1 MNKGGRVSLAR
12 THSTMNT
19 PTDRQV
25 LTDALDAFHRSTGL
39 HAELTDDG
47 TPDPL
52 VKVVTTRTTLRY
64 APTIKRKVDRAS
76 AALAA
81 LQSPEHPEATALLVA
96 PHISPAIGQVCRE
109 NDLSFI
115 DCAGNVFLKAPG
127 TFVFVVGN
135 APAKETR
142 PMARSRRVFGASGLR
157 VIYNCLADPELFQS
171 TYREIARASGTALG
185 TVSGI
190 LGDLRA
196 QGLLAE
202 DKKGQRHWLSKE
214 RLAQAWMVNY
224 PLALRPKLEPRRFRA
239 RNDDWWNDVDPL
251 RFGMQWGGE
260 VAAAKLASELIPASM
275 TLYAHESL
283 ARLAR
288 AQRFTADPGGNIEV
302 LDAFWPLP
310 RGERADA
317 QHVSP
322 LLVCADLLSI
332 ADPRTIQAA
341 RVIQEKYLA

>member
-1 MNKGGRVSLAR
+1 
-12 THSTMNT
+12 MNT

-25 LTDALDAFHRSTGL
+25 LSDALDAFQRSTGL
-39 HAELTDDG
+39 HAELADDG
-47 TPDPL
+47 NRGPL
-52 VKVVTTRTTLRY
+52 VSVATPQTTLRY
-64 APTIKRKVDRAS
+64 APTIKRKVDRAT
-76 AALAA
+76 AALAV
-81 LQSPEHPEATALLVA
+81 LQNPEHREASALLVA
-96 PHISPAIGQVCRE
+96 PHISAAIGQVCRD
-109 NDLSFI
+109 NDVPFI
-115 DCAGNVFLKAPG
+115 DCAGNAFLKAPG

-135 APAKETR
+135 VPPKETR
-142 PMARSRRVFGASGLR
+142 LSARPQRAFGASGLR
-157 VIYNCLADPELFQS
+157 IIFNCMATPELFQAN
-171 TYREIARASGTALG
+171 YREIARASGTALG

-190 LGDLRA
+190 LADLRA

-202 DKKGQRHWLSKE
+202 DKKGQRHWLSTE
-214 RLAQAWMVNY
+214 RLLQAWMVNY

-239 RNDDWWNDVDPL
+239 QDDHWWNDVDPL

-260 VAAAKLASELIPASM
+260 VAAAKLTSELVPASV
-275 TLYAHESL
+275 TLYAHESV

-310 RGERADA
+310 SSESSDA
-317 QHVSP
+317 QLVAP

-341 RVIQEKYLA
+341 RVIQENYLA

>member
-1 MNKGGRVSLAR
+1 
-12 THSTMNT
+12 MNT

-25 LTDALDAFHRSTGL
+25 LTDALDAFQRSTGL
-39 HAELTDDG
+39 HAELAGDSARDS
-47 TPDPL
+47 L
-52 VKVVTTRTTLRY
+52 VKVATAKATLSY

-76 AALAA
+76 AALAV
-81 LQSPEHPEATALLVA
+81 LQSAERSDARALLVA

-109 NDLSFI
+109 NDLSFM
-115 DCAGNVFLKAPG
+115 DCAGNAFLKAPG

-157 VIYNCLADPELFQS
+157 VIYNCLADPELFQAN
-171 TYREIARASGTALG
+171 YREIARASGTALG

-202 DKKGQRHWLSKE
+202 DKKGRRHWLSKE

-224 PLALRPKLEPRRFRA
+224 PLVLRPKLEPRRFRA
-239 RNDDWWNDVDPL
+239 RDDGWWNDVDPL

-260 VAAAKLASELIPASM
+260 VAAAKLASELVPGSV
-275 TLYAHESL
+275 TLYAHESV

-310 RGERADA
+310 RGA
-317 QHVSP
+317 QLVSP

-341 RVIQEKYLA
+341 RVIQEHYLA

>member
-1 MNKGGRVSLAR
+1 
-12 THSTMNT
+12 MNT

-25 LTDALDAFHRSTGL
+25 LRDALDAFQQSTGL
-39 HAELTDDG
+39 HAELADDG
-47 TPDPL
+47 IRDPL
-52 VKVVTTRTTLRY
+52 VNIATAQTTLRY

-81 LQSPEHPEATALLVA
+81 LQSPEHRDATALLVT

-109 NDLSFI
+109 NDLSFM
-115 DCAGNVFLKAPG
+115 DCAGNAFLKAPG

-135 APAKETR
+135 TPAKETR
-142 PMARSRRVFGASGLR
+142 PLARPRRAFGASGLR
-157 VIYNCLADPELFQS
+157 IIYNCLVNPELFQAN
-171 TYREIARASGTALG
+171 YREIARASGTALG

-190 LGDLRA
+190 LADLRA

-202 DKKGQRHWLSKE
+202 DKKGQRHWLSRE

-224 PLALRPKLEPRRFRA
+224 PLALRPKLQPRLFRA

-260 VAAAKLASELIPASM
+260 VAAAKLASELVPASV
-275 TLYAHESL
+275 TLYAHEPV
-283 ARLAR
+283 APLAR

-310 RGERADA
+310 RGESSDA
-317 QHVSP
+317 QLVSP